1 MNRPQEIYSDE
12 ESNVQTYLDSG
23 RRTDASSDGDVG
35 DEHHVEAKLLF
46 RHLGEVEVAH
56 TLVVVRPLSLR
67 ATLQSLIAIK
77 LDGLIKILGVHTA
90 MLRITQPSRCY
101 IPFQG
106 LGDPQP
112 LLGVRWGKEAR
123 ILPCSRNARLQ
134 S

>member
-77 LDGLIKILGVHTA
+77 FDGLIKILGVHTA
-90 MLRITQPSRCY
+90 MLRITPPLRCY
-101 IPFQG
+101 TFPG
-106 LGDPQP
+106 TRRPAATP
-112 LLGVRWGKEAR
+112 RSTVGKGSTY
-123 ILPCSRNARLQ
+123 PPM
-134 S
+134 